1 MESDAPPKASSSQPT
16 VPNRGDV
23 PAGQDA
29 FLAKEQLHQLIRSQV
44 HPATN
49 PDRPHTETPICLE
62 FRWTSSDAW
71 LTRHDDPPLCTS
83 DLQPRHVIRTSG
95 DFRELGVLRKDHIV
109 TNSAEQLGETQGVLI
124 REAANT
130 LATDLERQATRE
142 LAAIISNRSA
152 SPTSSAVST

>member
-1 MESDAPPKASSSQPT
+1 MHPEGVIVTAHGPEPRRCASP
-16 VPNRGDV
+16 
-23 PAGQDA
+23 QDA
-29 FLAKEQLHQLIRSQV
+29 FPGEGTTPPTDQIACPPGH
-44 HPATN
+44 H

-109 TNSAEQLGETQGVLI
+109 TNSAEQFGETQGVLI

-142 LAAIISNRSA
+142 LATIISNRSA